1 MKTKLGISTGVLAA
15 LVYFAALFGGFGI
28 GLIVLAGY
36 VLLFE
41 ADEWLKRMAVKA
53 VVFTV
58 TLTVLSYVIGIIP
71 DAIDV
76 INSVIDIFNGKTIYL
91 EWLNDIIS
99 FILTVISFIRT
110 VVFLLLGIKAI
121 SKSTVYIPIVD
132 GMVNK
137 FIG

>member
-41 ADEWLKRMAVKA
+41 QDEWLKRMAVKA

-71 DAIDV
+71 DVIEV
-76 INSVIDIFNGKTIYL
+76 INSVLDIFNVNAIYL
-91 EWLNDIIS
+91 EWLSDIIN
-99 FILTVISFIRT
+99 FILTVISFVRT
-110 VVFLLLGIKAI
+110 IVFLLLGIKAV

>member
-41 ADEWLKRMAVKA
+41 SDEWLKRMAVKA

-58 TLTVLSYVIGIIP
+58 TLTVLSYLVGIIP
-71 DAIDV
+71 DVIDV
-76 INSVIDIFNGKTIYL
+76 INSVLDIFNVNSIYL
-91 EWLNDIIS
+91 EWLNDIIN
-99 FILTVISFIRT
+99 FILTVISFVRT
-110 VVFLLLGIKAI
+110 IVFLLLGIKAV
-121 SKSTVYIPIVD
+121 SKSTVYIPVVD

>member
-58 TLTVLSYVIGIIP
+58 TLTVLSYLVGIIP
-71 DAIDV
+71 DVIDV
-76 INSVIDIFNGKTIYL
+76 INSLLDIFNVNGIYL

-99 FILTVISFIRT
+99 FILTVISFVRT
-110 VVFLLLGIKAI
+110 VAFLLLGIKAI
-121 SKSTVYIPIVD
+121 SKSTVYIPVVD